1 MKETTTVMKKITL
14 LFLLL
19 PFLGLSQVQIGQ
31 DIDGL
36 SNSDRFGESISLSS
50 DGSIVAIG
58 ATGNNAGTNS
68 SFGYVDIY
76 ENIGG
81 VWYQIGNTI
90 NGEVE
95 SDDFGLSVSLSS
107 DGSIVAIGAN
117 QFENGNVRVFENLG
131 GNWTQVG
138 QTIYGQSGNF
148 DEDFGISV
156 DLSSDGTI
164 LAVGAIGGNNITGNV
179 RVYINELGTWTQI
192 GNDINGEAQEDN
204 FGLSVSLSSDG
215 STVAIGGHRN
225 DGNGSNS
232 GHIKV
237 YQNTNNVWNQI
248 GQDIDGVSQGDNFGF
263 SVSLSSDGSRV
274 AVGAMNSNDGT
285 GSAHIFQNN
294 SGVWNQL
301 GQSINGDSE
310 SGFDRLGWSIS
321 LSSNGSIVLIGAPG
335 NDEIASNSGSVK
347 ILKLLN
353 NNWVQVGENINGIAA
368 SESVGESV
376 SISSDG
382 NIITFGAIGANI
394 TGQARV
400 YDLSALLSVNNLL
413 TTDFSIYPNPT
424 KNQFTIQLDTSVELQ
439 KVTIY
444 NILGQAV
451 LISEENIINTSK
463 LSSGSYIVEIL
474 TNKGKSSKK
483 LIIE

>member
-1 MKETTTVMKKITL
+1 MKKITL